1 MSEARLVTSEEAQL
15 IATEV
20 REDFRAAF
28 AKTQKL
34 AAELDELGRLQSGPG
49 QSPPPTGATALRVVK
64 LK

>member
-1 MSEARLVTSEEAQL
+1 MSESRLVTSEEAQL
-15 IATEV
+15 IAAEV

-34 AAELDELGRLQSGPG
+34 AAELDELGRLQSG
-49 QSPPPTGATALRVVK
+49 QSPPPTGATALRAIK